1 LLVDLP
7 VKNLISDSFVTFEF
21 SNTGGVANSCSSE
34 PDLPR
39 GLAVILTSGS
49 CKISG
54 APTLLQD
61 VITYTIKATN
71 FAGDSTATVGLP
83 ITSALILSI
92 LVFLNLSSKPL
103 NAATS
108 LPVVICSSVP
118 STKSIL
124 NKSMILLII
133 LTMLLTFIM
142 APLPR
147 LLVYQE
153 KALPQFFL
161 QILIKSL

>member
-34 PDLPR
+34 PDLPS
-39 GLAVILTSGS
+39 GLAV
-49 CKISG
+49 
-54 APTLLQD
+54 
-61 VITYTIKATN
+61 
-71 FAGDSTATVGLP
+71 P

-124 NKSMILLII
+124 NKSMILLQK
-133 LTMLLTFIM
+133 LD
-142 APLPR
+142 
-147 LLVYQE
+147 
-153 KALPQFFL
+153 
-161 QILIKSL
+161 

>member
-7 VKNLISDSFVTFEF
+7 VKNLINDSFVTFEF

-34 PDLPR
+34 PNLPS

-49 CKISG
+49 SKISG
-54 APTLLQD
+54 VPTLLQD

-71 FAGDSTATVGLP
+71 SVGYSTATVNNSIDLDTP
-83 ITSALILSI
+83 KNLTATERNIIIALTLSI

-118 STKSIL
+118 STKSVL
-124 NKSMILLII
+124 SKSMILL
-133 LTMLLTFIM
+133 
-142 APLPR
+142 R
-147 LLVYQE
+147 LL
-153 KALPQFFL
+153 
-161 QILIKSL
+161 SLLV